1 VLSTSAGDS
10 DSAGLAESAP
20 TKEAIPCA
28 CTSLAG
34 ASGRADGGRSANA
47 GWRWRCGG
55 GAVVRGR
62 LGWGSGAERRRHG
75 RRGGGI
81 HLALR
86 AHALLAVKAVKLSSH
101 DKVDGVAAALVA
113 KVG

>member
-1 VLSTSAGDS
+1 MCVH
-10 DSAGLAESAP
+10 EP
-20 TKEAIPCA
+20 
-28 CTSLAG
+28 
-34 ASGRADGGRSANA
+34 GGRERT
-47 GWRWRCGG
+47 GRWRAECDRGVAVAVRC

>member
-20 TKEAIPCA
+20 TKEATRVRA
-28 CTSLAG
+28 RAWR
-34 ASGRADGGRSANA
+34 ARADGPMA
-47 GWRWRCGG
+47 GGVRTRGG
-55 GAVVRGR
+55 GAVRCGGEGSAG
-62 LGWGSGAERRRHG
+62 LGKRSGAERRRHG